1 MQYFFILGKNPTL
14 SFAEIVAVFG
24 LKPEQI
30 LYLGEEALIIELEQE
45 IDAQQIIRRL
55 GGTIKIGIINYQL
68 RITNLA
74 YRQAGDES
82 MSNDLMSKLMPNQKE
97 PAGKFHFG
105 ISYYGKGKFKQEKAL
120 AMEIK
125 KALKEKGVSSRWVT
139 SREKTLSSVVV
150 EQNKLTSERGVEIV
164 IVGDGAKYWAGKTL
178 AVQPFKELSARDYGR
193 PGRDDYSGMLPP
205 KLAQM
210 MINLTTSPLPCRQ
223 AGLTPLLRKGEGNHF
238 VRVTSPSPYQGE
250 GRGEVVLDPFC
261 GSGTIITEAAL
272 MGYRNI
278 IGCDISEKA
287 AKDTKD
293 NINWIAKK
301 HLISNI
307 QYQIFQCDVKQLSRQ
322 IKPNSIDAIVT
333 EPYLGPSRME
343 WNEKNISQVARELEN
358 LYGQAILEFYK
369 ALKPDGRIVMV
380 WPIFKIK
387 GGEIKLA
394 ADKILGSN
402 FKIINLLAEF
412 LPNKII
418 KLSERSTIVYG
429 RPNQK
434 VWREIVVLTRRDV

>member
-14 SFAEIVAVFG
+14 SFAEIVSVFQ
-24 LKPEQI
+24 LKPWQI
-30 LYLGEEALIIELEQE
+30 LYLGEEAAVVEMERE

-74 YRQAGDES
+74 YPCLPAGRRQAGDES
-82 MSNDLMSKLMPNQKE
+82 MSNDLISKLMPNQKE
-97 PAGKFHFG
+97 PTGKFHFG

-150 EQNKLTSERGVEIV
+150 EQNKLTSEQGVESV

-205 KLAQM
+205 KVALIMLNLAVNTDKHRLITDEHRALM
-210 MINLTTSPLPCRQ
+210 
-223 AGLTPLLRKGEGNHF
+223 ALLG
-238 VRVTSPSPYQGE
+238 
-250 GRGEVVLDPFC
+250 PFC
-261 GSGTIITEAAL
+261 GSGTILTEA
-272 MGYRNI
+272 MIVGYKNL
-278 IGCDISEKA
+278 IGCDESGKA
-287 AKDTKD
+287 IKDAKE
-293 NINWIAKK
+293 NIHWIVG
-301 HLISNI
+301 
-307 QYQIFQCDVKQLSRQ
+307 QYQISNTQYQVLQCDVRQLSQKVTRE
-322 IKPNSIDAIVT
+322 SVDAIVT

-343 WNEKNISQVARELEN
+343 WNEKNIRQVARELES
-358 LYGQAILEFYK
+358 LYGQALLEFAK
-369 ALKPDGRIVMV
+369 ALKSNGRIVMG

-402 FKIINLLAEF
+402 FKIDNLLAEF

-418 KLSERSTIVYG
+418 KLSERETMAYG

>member
-14 SFAEIVAVFG
+14 SFAEIVSVFQ
-24 LKPEQI
+24 LKPGQI
-30 LYLGEEALIIELEQE
+30 LYLGEEAAVVEMERE

-74 YRQAGDES
+74 YPCLPAGRRQAGDES
-82 MSNDLMSKLMPNQKE
+82 MSNDLISKLMPNQKE
-97 PAGKFHFG
+97 PTGKFHFG

-150 EQNKLTSERGVEIV
+150 EQNKLTSEQGVEIV

-205 KLAQM
+205 KLAQI
-210 MINLTTSPLPCRQ
+210 MINLTTSPLP
-223 AGLTPLLRKGEGNHF
+223 PLLRKGEGNYSNM
-238 VRVTSPSPYQGE
+238 VL
-250 GRGEVVLDPFC
+250 LDPFC
-261 GSGTIITEAAL
+261 GSGTILTEAAL
-272 MGYRNI
+272 MGTLTQTLSPGARGLFSRI
-278 IGCDISEKA
+278 IGCDKSEKA
-287 AKDTKD
+287 AKDTKE

-301 HLISNI
+301 YLISNI
-307 QYQIFQCDVKQLSRQ
+307 QYQIFQCDVKQLSQ
-322 IKPNSIDAIVT
+322 AIKPNSINAIVT
-333 EPYLGPSRME
+333 EPYLGPSRMK
-343 WNEKNISQVARELEN
+343 WNEKNIRQVARELES
-358 LYGQAILEFYK
+358 LYGQALLEFAK
-369 ALKPDGRIVMV
+369 ALKPNGRVVMV

-402 FKIINLLAEF
+402 FKIANLLAEF

-418 KLSERSTIVYG
+418 KLSERETMAYG

-434 VWREIVVLTRRDV
+434 VWREIVV

>member
-14 SFAEIVAVFG
+14 SFAEIVSVFQ

-30 LYLGEEALIIELEQE
+30 LYLGEEAAVVEMERE

-74 YRQAGDES
+74 YPCLPAGRRQAGDES
-82 MSNDLMSKLMPNQKE
+82 MSNDLISKLMPNQKE
-97 PAGKFHFG
+97 PTGKFHFG

-139 SREKTLSSVVV
+139 SREKVLSSVVV
-150 EQNKLTSERGVEIV
+150 EQNKLTSEQGVEIV

-205 KLAQM
+205 KVALIMLNLAVNTDKHRLITDEHRSLM
-210 MINLTTSPLPCRQ
+210 AL
-223 AGLTPLLRKGEGNHF
+223 
-238 VRVTSPSPYQGE
+238 
-250 GRGEVVLDPFC
+250 LDPFC
-261 GSGTIITEAAL
+261 GSGTILTEA
-272 MGYRNI
+272 MIVGYKNL
-278 IGCDISEKA
+278 IGCDESGKA
-287 AKDTKD
+287 IKDAKE
-293 NINWIAKK
+293 NIHWIVG
-301 HLISNI
+301 
-307 QYQIFQCDVKQLSRQ
+307 QYQISNTQYQVLQCDVRQLSQKVTRE
-322 IKPNSIDAIVT
+322 SVDAIVT

-343 WNEKNISQVARELEN
+343 WNEKNIRQVARELES
-358 LYGQAILEFYK
+358 LYGQALLEFAK
-369 ALKPDGRIVMV
+369 ALKPNGRVVMV

-402 FKIINLLAEF
+402 FKIDNLLAEF

-418 KLSERSTIVYG
+418 KLSERETMAYG